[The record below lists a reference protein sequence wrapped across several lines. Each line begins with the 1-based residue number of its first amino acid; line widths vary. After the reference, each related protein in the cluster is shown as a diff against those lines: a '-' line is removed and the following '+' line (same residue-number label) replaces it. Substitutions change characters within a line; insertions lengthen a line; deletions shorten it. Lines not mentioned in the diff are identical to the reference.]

1 MGMLSNLKSSFI
13 LQIFSVVLSAISIS
27 SVGYATPDNISFHR
41 VPRKIYC
48 ANYANAVS
56 TLKKLNQSGYT
67 PFDLDQFSNNCPV
80 PKNNITFV
88 LSHLFDYA
96 ELQEKRDL
104 PNSMARMSN
113 NSNSVIKDS
122 ISSKM
127 NSILTQLKSLPDKTV
142 LPVLSYVVA
151 NDSDDYMYSGAAL
164 EIVARI
170 YPDRYYDYKRYF
182 SSDLQGLSMWK
193 QVRDQWIANKSV
205 EHK

>member
-1 MGMLSNLKSSFI
+1 MGMLSNLKRSFI
-13 LQIFSVVLSAISIS
+13 LQIISVFLSAISIS

-48 ANYANAVS
+48 ANYADSVS

-67 PFDLDQFSNNCPV
+67 PFDLDQLSNNCPAQ
-80 PKNNITFV
+80 KNNITFV

-104 PNSMARMSN
+104 TNSMSRIPK
-113 NSNSVIKDS
+113 NSNSEIKDS

-127 NSILTQLKSLPDKTV
+127 NTILTQLKSMPDKTV
-142 LPVLSYVVA
+142 LPVLSYAVA
-151 NDSDDYMYSGAAL
+151 NDGGDYMYSGAAL

-170 YPDRYYDYKRYF
+170 YPDRYYDYKHYF
-182 SSDLQGLSMWK
+182 SGDSQGLGMWK
-193 QVRDQWIANKSV
+193 QIRDQWIANKGV